1 MNVVTS
7 ILDVPGSISFQLQ
20 VHKKLTVVLK
30 GTKGADG
37 RVIELR
43 TPGAEL
49 SVA

>member
-1 MNVVTS
+1 MSLPAFLMFLV
-7 ILDVPGSISFQLQ
+7 GSISFQLQ

-30 GTKGADG
+30 GAKRADG